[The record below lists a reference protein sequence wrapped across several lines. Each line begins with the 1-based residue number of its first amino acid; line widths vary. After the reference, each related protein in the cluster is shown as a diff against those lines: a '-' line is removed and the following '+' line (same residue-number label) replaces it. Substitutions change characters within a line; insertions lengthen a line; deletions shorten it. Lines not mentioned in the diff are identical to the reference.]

1 MVQDIELTKLRLIEG
16 VWHGRLTQS
25 GAGRG
30 VDGWQPDIEVTHL
43 DFAVEGVQVEEDRVE
58 GCWHVRVPVPVDRIA
73 DGVQT
78 FVIRERSTD
87 AVISSF
93 TIIAGDALAEDIRAE
108 MSLLRAEL
116 DMLKKAFRR
125 HCVETVQG

>member
-1 MVQDIELTKLRLIEG
+1 MAQDIELTKIQLIEG
-16 VWHGRLTQS
+16 VWHGRLTQR
-25 GAGRG
+25 GA
-30 VDGWQPDIEVTHL
+30 DNWQPDIEVTHL
-43 DFAVEGVQVEEDRVE
+43 DFAVDGIAVQEDRVE
-58 GCWHVRVPVPVDRIA
+58 ECWHVSVPIPADRIA

-78 FVIRERSTD
+78 FVIRDRRAD
-87 AVISSF
+87 AVLASF

-125 HCVETVQG
+125 HCVETAST